1 MRFKPVSRVFSKDDL
16 YTCAEIIS
24 SEAHIPLKDLIRS
37 LEHFFSE
44 SGEEV
49 VRVVYSVP
57 VEGEDLPDYESTKI
71 MLEKSLEGMKY
82 QVTVDDIRQEYISW
96 CRESWHTH
104 HKEGKP
110 CKAKIKPQ
118 YWHRIRS
125 FCVRNNYH

>member
-1 MRFKPVSRVFSKDDL
+1 MRFKPVSIVFSKDDL

-24 SEAHIPLKDLIRS
+24 KEAHIHLKDLIRS

-44 SGEEV
+44 SGEDQV
-49 VRVVYSVP
+49 SVVYSVP
-57 VEGEDLPDYESTKI
+57 IEDDLPSMDEMVKR
-71 MLEKSLEGMKY
+71 LEATLDGMEYLSVKDI
-82 QVTVDDIRQEYISW
+82 QRDIRLR
-96 CRESWHTH
+96 CRESWHTN

-110 CKAKIKPQ
+110 CKAKIQPQ